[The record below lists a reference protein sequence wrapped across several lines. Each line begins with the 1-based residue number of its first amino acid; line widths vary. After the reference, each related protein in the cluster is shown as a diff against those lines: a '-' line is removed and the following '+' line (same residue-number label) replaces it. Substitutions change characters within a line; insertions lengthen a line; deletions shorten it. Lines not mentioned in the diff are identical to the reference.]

1 MKQSTTKSF
10 YSNAKTNSM
19 SIRSCRRNHIWYVN
33 NNNIAHSYLERK
45 GLIHFG
51 AKKYLTHQKLLFKG
65 LLLPSLAR
73 HLSPT
78 SPLVKPPEKVLAYF
92 SIWQNLVSSCCFI
105 LELSICILMIHLILS
120 RQAGEYYNNTLVI
133 VGNFCP
139 LYNSI
144 WIFKMFPFCNLHF
157 SIFAEFFAQIL
168 SSFCPSSHF

>member
-1 MKQSTTKSF
+1 MKESTTKSF

-73 HLSPT
+73 HLSLT

-105 LELSICILMIHLILS
+105 LELNICILMIHLLILLKAA
-120 RQAGEYYNNTLVI
+120 QNVTHIAGEYYYSLI
-133 VGNFCP
+133 
-139 LYNSI
+139 
-144 WIFKMFPFCNLHF
+144 IF
-157 SIFAEFFAQIL
+157 
-168 SSFCPSSHF
+168 

>member
-1 MKQSTTKSF
+1 MKKPVPKNFFGVREKIINRTSSKFKNYIMKESTTKSF
-10 YSNAKTNSM
+10 YSNDKTNSM
-19 SIRSCRRNHIWYVN
+19 SIRSCRHNHIWYVN

-105 LELSICILMIHLILS
+105 LELSICILMIHLLILLKAA
-120 RQAGEYYNNTLVI
+120 QNVTHIAGEYYYSVI
-133 VGNFCP
+133 
-139 LYNSI
+139 
-144 WIFKMFPFCNLHF
+144 IF
-157 SIFAEFFAQIL
+157 
-168 SSFCPSSHF
+168 

>member
-73 HLSPT
+73 HLSLT

-105 LELSICILMIHLILS
+105 LELSICILMIHLLILLKAA
-120 RQAGEYYNNTLVI
+120 QNVTL
-133 VGNFCP
+133 GCFKKNFFSLFQFWTP
-139 LYNSI
+139 LLWKLWENIHTHKQSAQ
-144 WIFKMFPFCNLHF
+144 NL
-157 SIFAEFFAQIL
+157 EK
-168 SSFCPSSHF
+168 